1 MAKKDEGPRAVA
13 TNRKALH
20 DFFIHETFEAGIVLR
35 GSEVKSIRAG
45 QANLRDSY
53 IRVRNG
59 ELWLMDAH
67 ISAYGQASREN
78 HEPRR
83 ERKLLMHRKE
93 INRLDAKAQSKGW
106 TMVPLKM
113 YFSNNRVKVEIALA
127 QGKHLYDKREAIAKR
142 DSDREVRRAF
152 EGRYE

>member
-1 MAKKDEGPRAVA
+1 MAKKDDGPRAVA

-20 DFFIHETFEAGIVLR
+20 DFFIHETFEAGLVLQ
-35 GSEVKSIRAG
+35 GTEVKSIRAG

-53 IRVRNG
+53 VRVRNG

-67 ISAYGQASREN
+67 ISAYDQASREN

-83 ERKLLMHRKE
+83 DRKLLMHRKE
-93 INRLDAKAQSKGW
+93 INRLESKAQAKGW
-106 TMVPLKM
+106 TIVPLKM
-113 YFSNNRVKVEIALA
+113 YMSNNRVKVEIALA
-127 QGKHLYDKREAIAKR
+127 QGKAMYDKREAIAKR